1 MNISEKIKQ
10 ARLAVGCSQ
19 EEVAEKVGVSR
30 QSISNWENGRTYPDI
45 ASVIIMSD
53 FYNMTL
59 DALLK
64 EDHKLIKHY
73 KESTDIAKSNKQ
85 VVLSLILLMVV
96 GVAYLLLH
104 AFITNSVILSIAPM
118 MAYVVFM
125 IVICIKE
132 RGVNMF
138 LLGLGIFFIFN
149 ALFIVIL
156 GGSITDYMN
165 FAALMMIVIPL
176 LSILVATRSFRV
188 FFAGLRA
195 ALLPKR
201 GITDELREQAI
212 CLFRSLSKAASIV
225 AAIVVIISFVNMNI
239 NAFYS
244 RLDTEFLLTEV
255 IPGLAINTAISFV
268 PVYYALFVIVSV
280 FEPVVLILKKN
291 RNTVK

>member
-1 MNISEKIKQ
+1 
-10 ARLAVGCSQ
+10 
-19 EEVAEKVGVSR
+19 
-30 QSISNWENGRTYPDI
+30 
-45 ASVIIMSD
+45 
-53 FYNMTL
+53 
-59 DALLK
+59 
-64 EDHKLIKHY
+64 
-73 KESTDIAKSNKQ
+73 
-85 VVLSLILLMVV
+85 
-96 GVAYLLLH
+96 
-104 AFITNSVILSIAPM
+104 
-118 MAYVVFM
+118 
-125 IVICIKE
+125 
-132 RGVNMF
+132 
-138 LLGLGIFFIFN
+138 
-149 ALFIVIL
+149 
-156 GGSITDYMN
+156 
-165 FAALMMIVIPL
+165 
-176 LSILVATRSFRV
+176 VATRSFRV